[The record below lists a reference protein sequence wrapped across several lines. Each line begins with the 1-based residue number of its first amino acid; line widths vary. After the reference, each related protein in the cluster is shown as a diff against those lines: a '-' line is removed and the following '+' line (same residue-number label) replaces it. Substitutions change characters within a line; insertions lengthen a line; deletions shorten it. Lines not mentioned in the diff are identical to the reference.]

1 MLFQGLRG
9 VTLEKVDS
17 YRGYDAYGN
26 QNFGNDRSG
35 PVGAS
40 YDSSTRTAFSDM
52 SRYLRN
58 VLGQPC
64 TYYLGTSDRCT
75 DFALKTVKDGAVAV
89 GSIGW
94 YPGAG
99 RKGGHWVIFDRVSS
113 FAGNKDM
120 VASDP
125 WDGQVHVF
133 PVRAGQSFF
142 TSQTTV
148 RAHAPASSTACSTS
162 QRGQKSAGST
172 GKPDAP
178 RNCVTTK
185 AGSHRP
191 SALVLE
197 NQTTVIAP
205 RTCIRSSRRNETP
218 VRTYIPR
225 YYSPDR
231 SALRGAQTI
240 RLSRIVS
247 DRHRTLP

>member
-1 MLFQGLRG
+1 MLFQRLRG

-40 YDSSTRTAFSDM
+40 YNSSTRTGFADM

-58 VLGQPC
+58 VLGEPC

-75 DFALKTVKDGAVAV
+75 DYALKTVKDGAVAV

-113 FAGNKDM
+113 FAGTKYM

-125 WDGQVHVF
+125 WDSHVHVF

-142 TSQTTV
+142 YEPDYGSGPRPGILDGLV
-148 RAHAPASSTACSTS
+148 YFTA
-162 QRGQKSAGST
+162 
-172 GKPDAP
+172 
-178 RNCVTTK
+178 
-185 AGSHRP
+185 
-191 SALVLE
+191 
-197 NQTTVIAP
+197 
-205 RTCIRSSRRNETP
+205 
-218 VRTYIPR
+218 
-225 YYSPDR
+225 
-231 SALRGAQTI
+231 
-240 RLSRIVS
+240 
-247 DRHRTLP
+247 